1 MRLGIFGG
9 TFDPVHYG
17 HLLLAE
23 CAREQCRL
31 DQVWFMPATVPP
43 HKQGQPIT
51 SAEMRVEMLEL
62 AVSGNPAFLVSRHEI
77 DRGGV
82 NYTVDTLEELTIEDP
97 VRELFFLMGADSL
110 SELPTWRNAPRICQL
125 AVPIVVRRARQQV
138 DLGPLEALV
147 SPERLALIRRH
158 QVDMPLMGLSS
169 SDLRSRAGRGE
180 SVRYRLPR
188 GVEKYIEAHGLY
200 RAEKPN
206 QPGMKV

>member
-1 MRLGIFGG
+1 
-9 TFDPVHYG
+9 
-17 HLLLAE
+17 
-23 CAREQCRL
+23 
-31 DQVWFMPATVPP
+31 MPAAVPP

-62 AVSGNPAFLVSRHEI
+62 AVGGNPAFLVSRHEI

-82 NYTVDTLEELTIEDP
+82 NYTVDTLEELTTEDP
-97 VRELFFLMGADSL
+97 ARELFFLMGADSL
-110 SELPTWRNAPRICQL
+110 SELPTWRNAPRVCQL
-125 AVPIVVRRARQQV
+125 AVPIVVRRVGQQV

-158 QVDMPLMGLSS
+158 EVDMPLMDLSS

-180 SVRYRLPR
+180 NVRYRLPR

-206 QPGMKV
+206 QPGMKA